1 MSAFITKPSVGKSF
15 TNDIRAIATKN
26 RALIDD
32 DLMEE
37 LKEAFQLFDTNHS
50 GTIDS
55 REFKA
60 AMRALGFP
68 IKKVDVIR
76 YFKEIPKDISES
88 LTFDE
93 FIRIVAP
100 IMPKR
105 DSKEEIYK
113 VFALFDEDKTGK
125 VSFKNLKKIAAEVGE
140 NLTDEEI
147 KEMISEA
154 DRSTHKEGLID
165 FEDFYRVMKKNCD
178 DPLGE
183 FDSDEDDEGI
193 YKIKNNKMI
202 IRAILLV

>member
-1 MSAFITKPSVGKSF
+1 MSSYITKPSQGKAF
-15 TNDIRAIATKN
+15 VNNIRSVASKN
-26 RALIDD
+26 KDMVDSEQL
-32 DLMEE
+32 EE
-37 LKEAFQLFDTNHS
+37 LKEAFQLFDTNHT
-50 GTIDS
+50 GLIDS

-88 LTFDE
+88 LTFEE
-93 FIRIVAP
+93 FIRIVGP

-105 DSKEEIYK
+105 DTKEE
-113 VFALFDEDKTGK
+113 VFKIFQLFDEDKTGK
-125 VSFKNLKKIAAEVGE
+125 ISFKNLRKIANEVGE

-147 KEMISEA
+147 KEMIGEA

-165 FEDFYRVMKKNCD
+165 FEDFYKVMKKNCD

-183 FDSDEDDEGI
+183 FDSDEDEESV
-193 YKIKNNKMI
+193 YAIKNNKM
-202 IRAILLV
+202 VTSDQM

>member
-1 MSAFITKPSVGKSF
+1 MSSYITKPSQGKAF
-15 TNDIRAIATKN
+15 VNNIRSVAAKN
-26 RALIDD
+26 KDMVDSEQL
-32 DLMEE
+32 EE
-37 LKEAFQLFDTNHS
+37 LKEAFQLFDTNHTGS
-50 GTIDS
+50 IDS

-88 LTFDE
+88 LTFEE
-93 FIRIVAP
+93 FIRIVGP

-105 DSKEEIYK
+105 DTKEE
-113 VFALFDEDKTGK
+113 VFKIFQLFDEDKTGK
-125 VSFKNLKKIAAEVGE
+125 ISFKNLRKICNEVGE
-140 NLTDEEI
+140 NLNDEEI
-147 KEMISEA
+147 KEMIGEA

-183 FDSDEDDEGI
+183 FDSDEDDEGV
-193 YKIKNNKMI
+193 YAIKNNKMI
-202 IRAILLV
+202 ITDKKKL

>member
-1 MSAFITKPSVGKSF
+1 MIQVAENMSSYITKPSQGKAF
-15 TNDIRAIATKN
+15 VNNIRSVAAKN
-26 RALIDD
+26 REMVDSEQ
-32 DLMEE
+32 MEE

-68 IKKVDVIR
+68 IKKIDVIR
-76 YFKEIPKDISES
+76 YFKEIPKDISET

-93 FIRIVAP
+93 FVRIVQP

-105 DSKEEIYK
+105 DSKEE
-113 VFALFDEDKTGK
+113 VFKIFQLFDEDKTGK
-125 VSFKNLKKIAAEVGE
+125 ISFKNLKKIAAEVGE
-140 NLTDEEI
+140 NLSDLEI
-147 KEMISEA
+147 KEMINEA
-154 DRSTHKEGLID
+154 DRSMHGEQLID

-183 FDSDEDDEGI
+183 FDSDEDEEGV
-193 YKIKNNKMI
+193 Y
-202 IRAILLV
+202 